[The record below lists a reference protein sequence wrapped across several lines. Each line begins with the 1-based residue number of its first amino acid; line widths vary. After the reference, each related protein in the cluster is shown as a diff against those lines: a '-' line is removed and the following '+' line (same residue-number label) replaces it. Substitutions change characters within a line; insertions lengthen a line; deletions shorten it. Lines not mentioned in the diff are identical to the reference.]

1 MGKRPPR
8 FGVELNLLWMYLTLP
23 VTSATSEGTF
33 STLRRLTNY
42 LRSTI
47 KQDRLKKLEQLPTD
61 ALSQIGYGYTRHCED
76 WKEIY
81 LCQKRQGHF
90 GGGMRMAEWKMS
102 PPPIP
107 IRFKTLRRLG

>member
-1 MGKRPPR
+1 
-8 FGVELNLLWMYLTLP
+8 MYLTLP
-23 VTSATSEGTF
+23 VTSATLEGTF
-33 STLRRLTNY
+33 SALRRLKNY
-42 LRSTI
+42 PRSTI

-61 ALSQIGYGYTRHCED
+61 ALSQIDYGTPDTED
-76 WKEIY
+76 WKEVY
-81 LCQKRQGHF
+81 LCQKRQGYF

>member
-1 MGKRPPR
+1 
-8 FGVELNLLWMYLTLP
+8 MYLTLP

-33 STLRRLTNY
+33 SALRRLKNC

-61 ALSQIGYGYTRHCED
+61 ALSQIDYGYTRHCED
-76 WKEIY
+76 CKEVY
-81 LCQKRQGHF
+81 LCQKRQGYF